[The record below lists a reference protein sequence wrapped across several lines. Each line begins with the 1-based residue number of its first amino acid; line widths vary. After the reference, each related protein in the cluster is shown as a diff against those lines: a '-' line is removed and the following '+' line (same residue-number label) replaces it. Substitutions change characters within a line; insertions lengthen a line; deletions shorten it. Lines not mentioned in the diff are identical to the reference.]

1 MAVALRLALA
11 FAEDGIRHK
20 SGRPSFRRAKTC
32 ASRGSII
39 FLAFSHSV
47 DDGAVV

>member
-20 SGRPSFRRAKTC
+20 SGRRNGRRAKTC
-32 ASRGSII
+32 ASSII